1 MKTKSTLTSIQSWLR
16 DYSGSLEYSFRTSA
30 GIKHSGEKG
39 ERREDQIFDALKKLL
54 PTRMS
59 VEQKVVIVDTEDI
72 QSPMFDGVLVDRML
86 WPRNFIFGGNPVALI
101 ESVLTAIEVKSSLD
115 KSELEKIFMDS
126 KSLRS
131 MKYHVSYI
139 PINSTLVTAFAYE
152 CTNLNLSF
160 FDFSTLFRDYSI
172 YSPSLICILNKG
184 LFGFVDIKENKVIYE
199 PYGNSL
205 PALYDIGKDA
215 LLFYLYFLSS
225 LSGMNVDILFG
236 MMDTRMIKAFNRHC
250 DGFFSAIKYFYFGE
264 DFLNLVASD
273 ESIKN
278 IARKCFERK
287 ASADIKDLYT
297 EARKAIGLSI

>member
-1 MKTKSTLTSIQSWLR
+1 MKTKSTLTNIQEWLR
-16 DYSGSLEYSFRTSA
+16 NYSEFLEVSFKSSA
-30 GIKHSGEKG
+30 GIKHSVEKG
-39 ERREDQIFDALKKLL
+39 ERREDQIFVTLKELL

-59 VEQKVVIVDTEDI
+59 VEQKVVIVDTEDT

-86 WPRNFIFGGNPVALI
+86 WPRNFIKDGNPVALI

-131 MKYHVSYI
+131 MKYHVSYT
-139 PINSTLVTAFAYE
+139 PTNSTLVTAFAYE

-184 LFGFVDIKENKVIYE
+184 FFGFVDIVEKKVEPMMYE
-199 PYGNSL
+199 PSRNSL
-205 PALYDIGKDA
+205 PALFDSNKDT
-215 LLFYLYFLSS
+215 LLFYIYFLSR
-225 LSGMNVDILFG
+225 LSGMGPTIIEVF
-236 MMDTRMIKAFNRHC
+236 TRYC
-250 DGFFSAIKYFYFGE
+250 DSFFSGVECFYFGE

-273 ESIKN
+273 EAIKN
-278 IARKCFERK
+278 TARKCFERR
-287 ASADIKDLYT
+287 ASADIKDLYA
-297 EARKAIGLSI
+297 ESRKAIGLSI